1 MYMVRAFPRDQ
12 CPMMI
17 CLITASF
24 HCIHI
29 KIIMTHLMVWRVL
42 NAYTLY
48 IIISSVLN
56 VYTIYLIISILFMNK
71 EASTL
76 FL

>member
-1 MYMVRAFPRDQ
+1 
-12 CPMMI
+12 
-17 CLITASF
+17 
-24 HCIHI
+24 
-29 KIIMTHLMVWRVL
+29 MVWHVL
-42 NAYTLY
+42 NVYTIYIIISSVLNVYTIY